1 MDHRHRNH
9 QAIADLRIADDGF
22 QTAEA
27 LGIAAVGV
35 LVAFAMLA
43 LLQQLGVDVVGWIS
57 SQFSTA

>member
-1 MDHRHRNH
+1 MNH
-9 QAIADLRIADDGF
+9 LSTYLMREAPWWRDDGGF

-43 LLQQLGVDVVGWIS
+43 LLQGYEPRAS
-57 SQFSTA
+57 S